1 MANKAHLDLDGNALT
16 YEALRAKADPEIAGE
31 LLADV
36 ASARVAACQAVIG
49 R

>member
-1 MANKAHLDLDGNALT
+1 MANKAHLDLDGNGLT